1 MRINLLRRLRLK
13 VSILLGLPVFLLLLF
28 GIPVTAQLQE
38 MPPGLP
44 PATEQKKARFP
55 PVAAFTKAVITYTLL
70 PGINN
75 TWGYDILVDKRMMIH
90 QPTLPGLPGNQGF
103 KTRAAATSVARL
115 VIAKMKK
122 GEMPPSVSIEE
133 MKKLKAI

>member
-1 MRINLLRRLRLK
+1 MRIHPLRRLLLK
-13 VSILLGLPVFLLLLF
+13 ASIFLWVPVFLCLF
-28 GIPVTAQLQE
+28 FGMPVTAQVQK
-38 MPPGLP
+38 MPTGLP
-44 PATEQKKARFP
+44 PATEQKGVQFP
-55 PVAAFTKAVITYTLL
+55 SGAAFTKSVITYTLL
-70 PGINN
+70 PGINQ

-103 KTRAAATSVARL
+103 KTRAAAISVARL
-115 VIAKMKK
+115 VISKMKK